1 MAVEKTYTGDGLDTT
16 FDITFPFVV
25 STDVNAS
32 INGVSTSAFSIA
44 GSVLTFD
51 TAPAN
56 GAAIR
61 IFRNT
66 NIDTPRHTYTAGS
79 AVKADA
85 LNENH
90 KQLRFAIEE
99 VGTVTANDEGLGL
112 VAGSKGD
119 IHVNT
124 ATDWFIRDEAV
135 ETSMIADNA
144 VNASKITD
152 NSIGSAEIAGD
163 AINGDKIAD
172 NSIDSE
178 HYVNKSID
186 AEHIQDNTITA
197 AQLAANSVT
206 NTEMA
211 DDAVGIDE
219 LSASGTASSSTCLR
233 GDNSWATLPTKT
245 SQLENDSGFLANL
258 APFLSTGLQGTLT
271 KYTTAGTHTYS
282 PPSGTTS
289 FIVICVGAGGGSGRG
304 KGFTHSINDNAIGA
318 GWGINDQIHS
328 CSHAGGSGG
337 TSISLFN
344 KAEMGDAGGSIT
356 VGAGG
361 SGASGGD
368 NATNGGATSFNPD
381 GTGSTVSANGGNKSG
396 SSEVTSN
403 QNFSCFRNKRLELW
417 GSLPSEAAAGSGDM
431 TWKGPL
437 GYSER
442 EYPRYAFLGG
452 PDYGAGGQGVT
463 QGGDGWGNGNAGKP
477 GLCIVIA
484 F

>member
-32 INGVSTSAFSIA
+32 INGVSTSAFSIT
-44 GSVLTFD
+44 GSVLTFT

-61 IFRNT
+61 IYRT
-66 NIDTPRHTYTAGS
+66 TDIDTARHTYTAGS

-124 ATDWFIRDEAV
+124 ATDWFIRDGVIENA
-135 ETSMIADNA
+135 MIADNA
-144 VNASKITD
+144 IQGPKIADGSVT
-152 NSIGSAEIAGD
+152 SAEIGGD
-163 AINGDKIAD
+163 AVNGSHIAD

-186 AEHIQDNTITA
+186 AEHIQDNTITS
-197 AQLAANSVT
+197 AQLGANSVT
-206 NTEMA
+206 NNEMA
-211 DDAVGIDE
+211 DDAVGIAE

-233 GDNSWATLPTKT
+233 GDNSWATLPTAI
-245 SQLENDSGFLANL
+245 SQLTNDSGFLSNL
-258 APFLSTGLQGTLT
+258 APFLSTGLAGTLT

-289 FIVICVGAGGGSGRG
+289 FIVICVGAGGGSGRANG
-304 KGFTHSINDNAIGA
+304 YTHSITSIGFP
-318 GWGINDQIHS
+318 NVSNQIWA

-344 KAEMGDAGGSIT
+344 KAQMGNAGGSIV

-361 SGASGGD
+361 SGGSGGTD
-368 NATNGGATSFNPD
+368 GASGGATSFDPD
-381 GTGSTVSANGGNKSG
+381 GTGGTVSANGGGGSG
-396 SSEVTSN
+396 EADANNSN
-403 QNFSCFRNKRLELW
+403 SFSTIQIKEFQLW
-417 GSLPSEAAAGSGDM
+417 GNRPTEAAAGSGDM

-437 GYSER
+437 GWTEQK
-442 EYPRYAFLGG
+442 YPRYAFLGG
-452 PDYGAGGQGVT
+452 PDYGAGAEGKIYGNY
-463 QGGDGWGNGNAGKP
+463 GWGNGNAGKP

>member
-32 INGVSTSAFSIA
+32 INGVSTSAFSIT
-44 GSVLTFD
+44 GSVLTFT

-61 IFRNT
+61 IYRT
-66 NIDTPRHTYTAGS
+66 TDIDTARHTYTAGS

-124 ATDWFIRDEAV
+124 ATDWFIRDGVIENA
-135 ETSMIADNA
+135 MIADNA
-144 VNASKITD
+144 IQGPKIADGSVT
-152 NSIGSAEIAGD
+152 SAEIGGD
-163 AINGDKIAD
+163 AVNGSHIAD

-186 AEHIQDNTITA
+186 AEHIQDNTITS
-197 AQLAANSVT
+197 AQLGANSVT
-206 NTEMA
+206 NNEMA
-211 DDAVGIDE
+211 DDAVGIAE

-233 GDNSWATLPTKT
+233 GDNSWATLPTAI
-245 SQLENDSGFLANL
+245 SQLTNDSGFLSNL
-258 APFLSTGLQGTLT
+258 APFLSTGLAGTLT

-289 FIVICVGAGGGSGRG
+289 FIVICVGAGGGSGSVRG
-304 KGFTHSINDNAIGA
+304 RTHSISNI
-318 GWGINDQIHS
+318 DQWPSMSNMIWS
-328 CSHAGGSGG
+328 YSHAGGSGG

-344 KAEMGDAGGSIT
+344 KAQMGNAGGSIV

-361 SGASGGD
+361 SAGTSGSGG
-368 NATNGGATSFNPD
+368 TGGATSFDPD
-381 GTGSTVSANGGNKSG
+381 GTGGTVSANGGNG
-396 SSEVTSN
+396 SDEVNSDSN
-403 QNFSCFRNKRLELW
+403 QAWSCFRNKRLELW
-417 GSLPSEAAAGSGDM
+417 SNLPSEAAAGSGDM

-452 PDYGAGGQGVT
+452 PDYGAGAEGKRQG
-463 QGGDGWGNGNAGKP
+463 DYGWGDGNAGKP